1 MMEPKFAT
9 KFSGFNN
16 LREIR
21 LKPVDN
27 YIKKKKSVDSKMLLK
42 EEHTF
47 KNNTLKRK
55 INWPSSDAQKQNKKV
70 LIPVNKNK
78 SSKWSSYENKNKSYS
93 LKRTHSKKNHLD
105 YYYSNLLSKDKR
117 EKSNEMEVVIPFND
131 HVKKCKEISK
141 SQKKKSRK
149 RRVQLS
155 VKYMRKIDRME
166 TQFKNKLESER
177 KKNKKKLNREKSS
190 FARKV
195 TDLNAKKIDFK
206 NKKKTILK
214 ETHNIIEQRKKEIG
228 HLEGIVKILSDDK
241 LKLKGDINRL
251 MKAKYIPGN
260 FYKEN
265 KELVNDYDT
274 GFIDKKI
281 RNHIYCVS
289 HRSEKQIK
297 KLDDFFN
304 ATGKNETNE
313 KTHKNMGLNK
323 KYCNEYK
330 TLLNQS
336 NLKLVH
342 SNSSMDEVSVP
353 GKIIFNKKT
362 KNQVNSKNLDIEMNK
377 IEVADLK
384 NKLIIPDVLNLP
396 FIGSLKSNVVYENV
410 FEKSQNQCQVK
421 QRKQVIQKIEKERS
435 KYLEFLEAKKPIL
448 SFETCFEEDSLADDN
463 FSIEEVTF
471 EQIHQN
477 WNALFFDFPSRV
489 SFIKRLSEENHKSFL
504 IKEYNNFL
512 KSKYKR
518 SKNIYDLIRK
528 RTLAKFRLR
537 ETIDKKLG
545 FYLASRSCSVTNFF
559 LCSNKSLRMKS
570 LHFRISIVVQ

>member
-1 MMEPKFAT
+1 
-9 KFSGFNN
+9 
-16 LREIR
+16 
-21 LKPVDN
+21 
-27 YIKKKKSVDSKMLLK
+27 
-42 EEHTF
+42 
-47 KNNTLKRK
+47 
-55 INWPSSDAQKQNKKV
+55 
-70 LIPVNKNK
+70 
-78 SSKWSSYENKNKSYS
+78 
-93 LKRTHSKKNHLD
+93 
-105 YYYSNLLSKDKR
+105 
-117 EKSNEMEVVIPFND
+117 
-131 HVKKCKEISK
+131 
-141 SQKKKSRK
+141 
-149 RRVQLS
+149 
-155 VKYMRKIDRME
+155 
-166 TQFKNKLESER
+166 
-177 KKNKKKLNREKSS
+177 
-190 FARKV
+190 
-195 TDLNAKKIDFK
+195 
-206 NKKKTILK
+206 
-214 ETHNIIEQRKKEIG
+214 
-228 HLEGIVKILSDDK
+228 
-241 LKLKGDINRL
+241 
-251 MKAKYIPGN
+251 MKAKYIPGH

-297 KLDDFFN
+297 KLDDYFN

-489 SFIKRLSEENHKSFL
+489 SFIKRLSEENHKSYL